1 MERVSV
7 KDAAKELSIDQETL
21 RYMMQEEK
29 LPIGYAYCREGK
41 KRWNYIIYRGM
52 LDQYKKAVG

>member
-21 RYMMQEEK
+21 RYMMQAEK

-41 KRWNYIIYRGM
+41 KRWNYIIHRGM

>member
-21 RYMMQEEK
+21 RYMMQAEK
-29 LPIGYAYCREGK
+29 LHIAGRE
-41 KRWNYIIYRGM
+41 KRDGTT
-52 LDQYKKAVG
+52 